1 MTNETDSTTS
11 PDSVDAKPSRRKPGF
26 VGRWMRRLFFLCLVA
41 VGLLAALPWILT
53 QTSIGDAALAE
64 VSRRLPAGSNVGG
77 LSLSWAKP
85 VGVHDVAFQ
94 DGEGIEVNVRE
105 VTTGQSMLWM
115 LMSRQPPEALTLR
128 GIEATIDL
136 DARALAASK
145 SVSDTSDSTPRSF
158 DLPKIA
164 LEDATIRIT
173 NGPFRSPFIVRLE
186 SMAISPSAAKTFEID
201 GAGQLLATSPSEGGP
216 FRITGEITPEDQVIR
231 CGLTADGIDISRILE
246 LLQSPPFRASGRLDT
261 QLLVSRDGEGKP
273 WLVKS
278 SLHAPALVVQALSAD
293 SSPVR
298 INELAVSAGGQYE
311 PDSGDFVVSPF
322 AVESDLTRGEWTI
335 RGNAT
340 EQLQASLNGRLEL
353 LGPAVALAD
362 LPNEVQLSSVR
373 FEPLSASL
381 EGEAVALSGS
391 IHWPECS
398 AFGLRSNNGQVD
410 YQLTPSTLDVSLA
423 NVPVGSGRAVGEY
436 RIDLTSTPPRLEF
449 AGGPVLQQIALTE
462 QLCRDW
468 LKYVSPTLAN
478 ATDVRGQFG
487 LSLNPLNTPIAD
499 GQLPDVSGQLLISSG
514 SLQPGPL
521 GRDIIGSIGSIGTL
535 AGSDAIRSRIGESNN
550 LELMR
555 LPPQQVDFAV
565 QRNIVQHRG
574 FTLVS
579 GNVTLQTAGVVN
591 LDDRIDI
598 TARLTVN
605 ADAIRDKPILAGA
618 FMQPVDI
625 PIGGTINSP
634 KIDRSAFKNFGRDAA
649 AGAVGGLLQKLLDRK
664 NRK

>member
-1 MTNETDSTTS
+1 MTNETDLTTS
-11 PDSVDAKPSRRKPGF
+11 PDSIDAEPSRRKPGF
-26 VGRWMRRLFFLCLVA
+26 VGRWMRRLFLLCLIA

-77 LSLSWAKP
+77 LSLSWGKP
-85 VGVHDVAFQ
+85 VGVYDVAF
-94 DGEGIEVNVRE
+94 DDDKGVEVTVRE

-115 LMSRQPPEALTLR
+115 LMNRKPPEALTLR
-128 GIEATIDL
+128 GIEATVDL
-136 DARALAASK
+136 DARALASHKNA
-145 SVSDTSDSTPRSF
+145 DNTSDDSPRPF
-158 DLPKIA
+158 DIPKIT
-164 LEDATIRIT
+164 LEDATIRVT
-173 NGPFRSPFIVRLE
+173 NGPFRSPFVVRLE
-186 SMAISPSAAKTFEID
+186 SMAILPSATNTFEVD
-201 GAGQLLATSPSEGGP
+201 GAGQLLAATPSEGSP
-216 FRITGEITPEDQVIR
+216 FRVTGEIRPDDQIVR
-231 CGLTADGIDISRILE
+231 CGFSADGIEISRVLE
-246 LLQSPPFRASGRLDT
+246 LLQSPPFRAAGQLDT

-273 WLVKS
+273 WLAKS
-278 SLHAPALVVQALSAD
+278 SLRAPALVVQALSAD
-293 SSPVR
+293 ANPVR

-311 PDSGDFVVSPF
+311 PEIGDFVVSPF
-322 AVESDLTRGEWTI
+322 AIESDLTRGEWAI
-335 RGNAT
+335 RGNAS
-340 EQLQASLNGRLEL
+340 EQLQVNMDGRLEL

-362 LPNEVQLSSVR
+362 LPSEVQLSSVR

-381 EGEAVALSGS
+381 DGGAVALAGS

-449 AGGPVLQQIALTE
+449 AGGPVLQNIALTE

-499 GQLPDVSGQLLISSG
+499 GQLPDVSGQLLISNG

-521 GRDIIGSIGSIGTL
+521 GRDIIGSVGSIGML
-535 AGSDAIRSRIGESNN
+535 AGSDAIRSQIGESNN

-574 FTLVS
+574 FTIVS
-579 GNVTLQTAGVVN
+579 GNVTVQTAGLVN
-591 LDDRIDI
+591 LDDRIDV
-598 TARLTVN
+598 TARLTVD

-618 FMQPVDI
+618 FMQPIDI
-625 PIGGTINSP
+625 PIGGTIESP
-634 KIDRSAFKNFGRDAA
+634 QIDRSAFKNFGRDAA